1 MGRNSKQ
8 IATIADCRYLDSSSF
23 PKEQNT
29 SVGTAYTYC
38 DKQWYNGGGGTP
50 FQSVFCQ
57 GKSLGSINFGS
68 KFSNNKDT
76 TRKYYIT
83 VDINIP
89 YEVIDSEPV
98 AYYSSP
104 ATNANEQ
111 AVYIVLTK
119 TNYCP
124 NANNLTSSS
133 IVKYFKC
140 NYVSF
145 PEYGSDITITGSG
158 SFTLTY
164 DQVFNNK
171 TYYVWIVAKSSYM
184 WLLYDRNNKPIGSE
198 YLAYERLA
206 DGYISWQGVR
216 EAKDD
221 YNEKQ
226 CPRASEAK
234 KYFYTTSGLNLNVG
248 NSLTSYMHLIKK
260 SQTIRPDIIG
270 WCSNND
276 AVPAALSSEQY
287 YGIYGTT
294 NYSNKNL
301 TIDCTVYPSTTGS
314 TSYGNA
320 TTKSLKY
327 NTATRYTGTTLY
339 PTDVKNGYF
348 KLDID
353 FSFPAIQVNPSTIG
367 KGGGTNIRLTRDVK
381 VNVRVEHYG
390 NAGTYNETYPVTFS
404 QTGTVNTSTGIY
416 TFDAVN
422 VSKVIYPIPFYN
434 GKSTQNPKIY
444 IYNPTITWTT
454 AHGGSSAT
462 SEIGLWEDE

>member
-1 MGRNSKQ
+1 MGRGTKQ
-8 IATIADCRYLDSSSF
+8 IATIADCRYLDSKSF
-23 PKEQNT
+23 PEEVIIAQPYKTINT
-29 SVGTAYTYC
+29 SFYNNLGNPFKTVFTTAKKIDT
-38 DKQWYNGGGGTP
+38 
-50 FQSVFCQ
+50 
-57 GKSLGSINFGS
+57 I
-68 KFSNNKDT
+68 KFSDYTTSNEQDNTKKYTVSVTLSLDYDISNQSTLQYYVTPVYPNNA
-76 TRKYYIT
+76 
-83 VDINIP
+83 
-89 YEVIDSEPV
+89 DSSRIYLIVTSTSTAPTSI
-98 AYYSSP
+98 SSP
-104 ATNANEQ
+104 NVVSYATCEG
-111 AVYIVLTK
+111 VI
-119 TNYCP
+119 C
-124 NANNLTSSS
+124 
-133 IVKYFKC
+133 
-140 NYVSF
+140 
-145 PEYGSDITITGSG
+145 PEYGSSSSINDDGNCVCSLNYNQ
-158 SFTLTY
+158 FW
-164 DQVFNNK
+164 NK
-171 TYYVWIVAKSSYM
+171 TYYVWLYATSAFTYY
-184 WLLYDRNNKPIGSE
+184 LYDRNDNKITGTWTGKEVLYGNIGYSIE
-198 YLAYERLA
+198 ELKE
-206 DGYISWQGVR
+206 
-216 EAKDD
+216 D

-234 KYFYTTSGLNLNVG
+234 KYFYTTSGLNLHVG

-276 AVPAALSSEQY
+276 AVPAALSSKQY

-367 KGGGTNIRLTRDVK
+367 KVGGANIRLTRDVK

-390 NAGTYNETYPVTFS
+390 NAGTYNETYPVTFV

-422 VSKVIYPIPFYN
+422 VSKVFNTIPFYN
-434 GKSTQNPKIY
+434 GKSIQNPKIY
-444 IYNPTITWTT
+444 IWNPTITWTT
-454 AHGGSSAT
+454 ANGGSSAT